1 MKIAKEELLLKIDA
15 SGVKLAYLNELI
27 GGYRGKLTEWKKGKT
42 SLSQEEMKIINDY
55 LDSKP
60 IITES
65 ALTEDELKLI
75 NSYRQLSEQDKPR
88 LLGYADCLES
98 EQD

>member
-1 MKIAKEELLLKIDA
+1 MEITKEELLVKIDA
-15 SGVKLAYLNELI
+15 SGIKLAYLNELI

-42 SLSQEEMKIINDY
+42 SLTQEEMKIINDY

-60 IITES
+60 IVTEK
-65 ALTEDELKLI
+65 ALSEDELKLL

-98 EQD
+98 EQK

>member
-1 MKIAKEELLLKIDA
+1 MEITKEELLDKIEA

-55 LDSKP
+55 LNSKP
-60 IITES
+60 VITEK
-65 ALTEDELKLI
+65 ALTEDELILL
-75 NSYRQLSEQDKPR
+75 NAYRQLSEQDKPR

-98 EQD
+98 EQK